1 MNTKR
6 YKMLGSTLRRIMDTV
21 KITELHDELLGKIIV
36 QYVTMLE
43 LESERDARDMANGK
57 GE

>member
-1 MNTKR
+1 
-6 YKMLGSTLRRIMDTV
+6 MLGSTLRRIMDTV

>member
-1 MNTKR
+1 
-6 YKMLGSTLRRIMDTV
+6 MDTV